1 MEYELYSQIF
11 EENLRRMSED
21 DIVKVIDYYN
31 NKIENLILERKDFI
45 EELENRKIRDLNK
58 RLILKQKIL
67 LTCIIFNN
75 LL

>member
-31 NKIENLILERKDFI
+31 NKIENLILERNDFL
-45 EELENRKIRDLNK
+45 EELEYRKKRDLNK
-58 RLILKQKIL
+58 RLAIK
-67 LTCIIFNN
+67 
-75 LL
+75 